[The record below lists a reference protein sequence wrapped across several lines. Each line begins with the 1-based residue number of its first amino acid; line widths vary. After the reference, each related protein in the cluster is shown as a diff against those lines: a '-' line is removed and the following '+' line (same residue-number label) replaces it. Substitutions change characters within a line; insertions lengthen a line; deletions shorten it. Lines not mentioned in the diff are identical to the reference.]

1 MFIPQKIADRLKDYI
16 REKEIRFEERI
27 FPITCNATRA
37 MVKKAGLLAGV
48 PKDLTDSL
56 VFLGDGRKDLFAHQT
71 GSARLETNKEA
82 RSEDLTQLLKESS
95 KHFDLDQGVLGQY
108 QGYEYTRPM
117 ENETGKQALRTL
129 AGHTV
134 AES

>member
-48 PKDLTDSL
+48 PKDLTESWSSL
-56 VFLGDGRKDLFAHQT
+56 GMAGKT
-71 GSARLETNKEA
+71 
-82 RSEDLTQLLKESS
+82 SS
-95 KHFDLDQGVLGQY
+95 LIKLGQRGSK
-108 QGYEYTRPM
+108 QIKRP
-117 ENETGKQALRTL
+117 GQKI
-129 AGHTV
+129 
-134 AES
+134 